1 MGACNFSAQHG
12 AHSAMDIAHW
22 QADLDRSKSIDSD
35 ARGFE
40 DFVIERVFETVVL
53 RLHASPGHARGHRRA
68 IENCR
73 KIEASRLPVIDCGLN
88 VQHVNPPHH
97 LVETAE
103 SQLRHVL
110 THLLGKKEKEID
122 HVLGLPLEL
131 LAQHG
136 ILRSNAY
143 GAGIEMTLAHHHA
156 PHLVETAESQLRHV
170 LTHLLGKKEKEIDHV
185 LGLPLE

>member
-103 SQLRHVL
+103 SHWWDRTPKISAISSMSSARPMRCAWSLHSR
-110 THLLGKKEKEID
+110 
-122 HVLGLPLEL
+122 
-131 LAQHG
+131 
-136 ILRSNAY
+136 
-143 GAGIEMTLAHHHA
+143 
-156 PHLVETAESQLRHV
+156 
-170 LTHLLGKKEKEIDHV
+170 
-185 LGLPLE
+185 